1 MATFHDIG
9 KPKLTILVF
18 DSEVIQV
25 IQNVLCAMFVFRG
38 GFVHVSKD
46 VSYIKDNIFLSFVY
60 QVLDVNLI
68 GMYGLSLM
76 ASIKT
81 LTSIAQ

>member
-1 MATFHDIG
+1 MATFHAIG

-25 IQNVLCAMFVFRG
+25 IQNVLCAKFVFRG

-46 VSYIKDNIFLSFVY
+46 VSYIEDNIF
-60 QVLDVNLI
+60 
-68 GMYGLSLM
+68 
-76 ASIKT
+76 
-81 LTSIAQ
+81 